1 MLKKGLVVALLV
13 HESNLKD
20 KAEKFSFSAAQ
31 LYAGLPIVRA
41 RPSSVHL
48 CGAARR
54 AQCASLL
61 PEQSLRLPFPCDF
74 SAAGVSY

>member
-31 LYAGLPIVRA
+31 LYAGLPI
-41 RPSSVHL
+41 
-48 CGAARR
+48 
-54 AQCASLL
+54 
-61 PEQSLRLPFPCDF
+61 
-74 SAAGVSY
+74 